1 MEPKAPWRRFYED
14 VKPHLYY
21 PEITLWQALWRI
33 ACGYP
38 HSTALIYMN
47 RKISYKEMTERIIDV
62 QTGLESLG
70 IRRGDRV
77 TVSLPNC
84 PQAVYLLYALSRMGA
99 VSCFVHPLSAPRE
112 LEEYVRITDSRCA
125 VMLSRQ
131 YKTLSDKEN
140 IFNNKTV
147 IVTDPWDELIPNY
160 RKGYS
165 AYASSKGDKPLN
177 WQKLMKTKREKAK
190 ETENISA
197 RSPAVVLFSG
207 GSTGK
212 PKAVLISSFS
222 LNAMAMQTA
231 EMAHCEIQGSR
242 MLSVMPMFHGFGLC
256 VCVHAVLMHG
266 GCSVLLP
273 RFSAEK
279 CGKIIKKYRPTF
291 LAGVPTMYE
300 AITRCKCLRG
310 TDLSCL
316 RGVFCGGDTLS
327 DKLREKFDG
336 YLKEHGSDAKIREG
350 YGLTECVTAS
360 CLTPYNIQ
368 RKGSIGIPFPDMYY
382 KICRFDSTEEVP
394 FGTVGEICIT
404 GPSLMLGYLNDE
416 EETNRVLKLHCDGYR
431 WLHTGDAGV
440 MDADGF
446 VYFKQRIKRIIV
458 TSGYNVYP
466 SQIEEILCAHP
477 AVKSCCVV
485 GVQDSYKMQ
494 RVRAYVVPR
503 QGISNNEKLR
513 AVLHQYCRDN
523 LARYAVPAE
532 LVLVN
537 SLPVT
542 RLGKVDF
549 ARLIKASDSIGT

>member
-1 MEPKAPWRRFYED
+1 MEPKAPWRRFYAD
-14 VKPHLYY
+14 VKPHLHY

-33 ACGYP
+33 ACKYP

-47 RKISYKEMTERIIDV
+47 RKISYKEMTERIACV

-70 IRRGDRV
+70 VRRGDKV
-77 TVSLPNC
+77 TVSLPNT

-99 VSCFVHPLSAPRE
+99 VACFVHPLSAGRE
-112 LEEYVRITDSRCA
+112 LEEYVRITDSRCV
-125 VMLSRQ
+125 VMLSSQ
-131 YKTLSDKEN
+131 YRALRNKEK
-140 IFNNKTV
+140 IFEDKTV
-147 IVTDPWDELIPNY
+147 IVTNPWDELIP
-160 RKGYS
+160 RYS
-165 AYASSKGDKPLN
+165 IVGGAYNKVNPLC
-177 WQKLMKTKREKAK
+177 WQRMMKAK
-190 ETENISA
+190 AEKTDEAENISA
-197 RSPAVVLFSG
+197 QSPAVVLFSG
-207 GSTGK
+207 GTTGK

-222 LNAMAMQTA
+222 LNAMAIQTA
-231 EMAHCEIQGSR
+231 QMAHCEIRGSR
-242 MLSVMPMFHGFGLC
+242 MLAVMPVFHGFGLC

-279 CGKIIKKYRPTF
+279 CGKIVKKYRPTF
-291 LAGVPTMYE
+291 LAGVPTMFE

-310 TDLSCL
+310 ADLSSIH
-316 RGVFCGGDTLS
+316 GVFCGGDTLS
-327 DKLREKFDG
+327 EKLREKFDG

-368 RKGSIGIPFPDMYY
+368 RKESIGIPFPDMYY
-382 KICRFDSTEEVP
+382 KICDFESTQEVP
-394 FGTVGEICIT
+394 YGTVGEICIT
-404 GPSLMLGYLNDE
+404 GPALMLGYLNDE
-416 EETNRVLKLHCDGYR
+416 EETNRVLKLHGDGHR

-466 SQIEEILCAHP
+466 SQIEELLCAHP
-477 AVKSCCVV
+477 AVESCCVL

-494 RVRAYVVPR
+494 RVKAFVVPK
-503 QGISNNEKLR
+503 QGVTDEKLTT
-513 AVLHQYCRDN
+513 VLLQYCRDN
-523 LARYAVPAE
+523 LARYAVPSE